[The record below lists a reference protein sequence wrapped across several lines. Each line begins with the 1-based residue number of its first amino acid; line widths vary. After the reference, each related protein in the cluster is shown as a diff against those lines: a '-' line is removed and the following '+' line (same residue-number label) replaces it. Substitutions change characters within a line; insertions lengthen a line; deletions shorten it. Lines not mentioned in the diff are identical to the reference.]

1 MDRKNLSAWGISEAI
16 YDIIQNGFAY
26 DEETGEV
33 YFTSDDLDSLQEALD
48 TKIESI
54 CGVIKSKEEEYDA
67 LKKRSE
73 EVLKS
78 AKRNLKEAERLK
90 NYLLSLME
98 MNGIEKTKQFGDYNL
113 GVRRSN
119 AVSISDDKEV
129 IDFLN
134 NNPEYSTAL
143 NVKTDVSISKT
154 ELKKFLTEGAT
165 IPGAS
170 IVTNKNV
177 VIK

>member
-1 MDRKNLSAWGISEAI
+1 MG
-16 YDIIQNGFAY
+16 
-26 DEETGEV
+26 
-33 YFTSDDLDSLQEALD
+33 
-48 TKIESI
+48 
-54 CGVIKSKEEEYDA
+54 
-67 LKKRSE
+67 
-73 EVLKS
+73 LKS
-78 AKRNLKEAERLK
+78 ARRNLKEADRLK
-90 NYLLSLME
+90 NYLLNLME
-98 MNGIEKTKQFGDYNL
+98 MNGIEKSKQFGDYNL

-154 ELKKFLTEGAT
+154 ELKKFLTEGAN
-165 IPGAS
+165 IPGVS